1 MLHCARLVFAP
12 ATTTRRGL
20 AGRSRLAV
28 AASGWGQWSTPWMS
42 GQCSSLMRGACCGP
56 GAHAVGGYP
65 MINAPGRGPVSG
77 HSEAHRLY
85 YGDKAPGL
93 HIDHMCGVRRCVN
106 PLHLAA
112 VTQRQNSQHITTN
125 NNPNGFRGVWK
136 TKQGR
141 YIASARPGGVF
152 HSGGT
157 YDTPEEA
164 GAAAERLRE
173 ELGYYSPKIR

>member
-1 MLHCARLVFAP
+1 MADTLDE
-12 ATTTRRGL
+12 
-20 AGRSRLAV
+20 
-28 AASGWGQWSTPWMS
+28 WSTFDPETGCLVW
-42 GQCSSLMRGACCGP
+42 GRGTCGR
-56 GAHAVGGYP
+56 GYP
-65 MINAPGRGPVSG
+65 MISVPGRGPVRG

-136 TKQGR
+136 TRQGR
-141 YIASARPGGVF
+141 YMASARPGGVF

-164 GAAAERLRE
+164 GAAAEQLRE